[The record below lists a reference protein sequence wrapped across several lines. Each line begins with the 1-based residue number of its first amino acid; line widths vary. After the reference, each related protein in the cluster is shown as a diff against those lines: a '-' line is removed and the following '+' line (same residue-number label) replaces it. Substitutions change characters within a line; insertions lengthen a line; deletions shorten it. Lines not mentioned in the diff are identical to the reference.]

1 MFGRLRDFTRLAA
14 YIKPYRW
21 RLVITILISLA
32 GTLMGLVQPYL
43 SKYLVDGALLR
54 KDRHALLLASVLMLA
69 STVLSFAMNYWS
81 AFHYMRLSSSMLFDM
96 RLAVYRHVLTLSP
109 RFFAKARLGDLVS
122 RLNGDVAEVQR
133 ISADLLLSVLSNSL
147 FLIGSLCLML
157 WLSWRLFIAGVLL
170 VPVAAVLFQFCQV
183 RIAALALQLRERSAD
198 IGTAFVETLLANRL
212 VGCLFS
218 HEFELERFR
227 IRNDAFIATLLRFQ
241 RLSICGRSFPGFLLS
256 AATVAVFLYGGRE
269 IIAGHITIGT
279 LVAFMAYQARLMS
292 PVQSFMGLS
301 TAVTT
306 ARVSLGRVLELLD
319 TPPEIVDCSN
329 PRDLSAVRDN
339 IRFHE
344 VTLCHEGRTVLDKAS
359 FDIQAGS
366 LTVLMGE
373 SGGGKSTVAD
383 LLVRLLD
390 PDSGSVSIDGTDLR
404 SFRLAHLRR
413 TVVLI
418 DQTPALLHGAL
429 FDNIAYA
436 NPGVTTDSVSM
447 AARAAGLATLIAK
460 LPEGLNTLVG
470 ERGSTLSAGE
480 RQRVAIA
487 RSFLADPDVLILDEP
502 TAALDRATGREL
514 LRNIRARFRDKTVIV
529 ITHKLIEHLDV
540 DRLLLIEAGKVTEAG
555 VLA

>member
-1 MFGRLRDFTRLAA
+1 MFGRLREFTRLAA

-54 KDRHALLLASVLMLA
+54 KDRHALLLASILMLA
-69 STVLSFAMNYWS
+69 STVLSFVMNYWS
-81 AFHYMRLSSSMLFDM
+81 AFHYMRLSAAMLFDM

-157 WLSWRLFIAGVLL
+157 WLSWRLFIVGVLL

-212 VGCLFS
+212 VACLFS

-227 IRNDAFIATLLRFQ
+227 TRNDAFIATLLRFQ
-241 RLSICGRSFPGFLLS
+241 RLSICGRSLPGFLLS

-269 IIAGHITIGT
+269 IIAGRITIGT

-301 TAVTT
+301 TAVTS
-306 ARVSLGRVLELLD
+306 ARVSLRRVLELLD
-319 TPPEIVDCSN
+319 TPPEIIDCSR
-329 PRDLSAVRDN
+329 PRDLRAVHAT
-339 IRFHE
+339 IRFDE

-383 LLVRLLD
+383 LLIRLLD
-390 PDSGSVSIDGTDLR
+390 PDSGSVSIDGIDLR

-418 DQTPALLHGAL
+418 DQTPALLHGTL

-436 NPGVTTDSVSM
+436 NPRATADSVSM
-447 AARAAGLATLIAK
+447 AAKSAGLAPLLEK
-460 LPEGLNTLVG
+460 LPESLNTLVG

-502 TAALDRATGREL
+502 TAALDRATAREL
-514 LRNIRARFRDKTVIV
+514 LRNIRRTFHNKTVIV
-529 ITHKLIEHLDV
+529 ITHKLLEDLNIDH
-540 DRLLLIEAGKVTEAG
+540 LLLMEAGKVTEAG